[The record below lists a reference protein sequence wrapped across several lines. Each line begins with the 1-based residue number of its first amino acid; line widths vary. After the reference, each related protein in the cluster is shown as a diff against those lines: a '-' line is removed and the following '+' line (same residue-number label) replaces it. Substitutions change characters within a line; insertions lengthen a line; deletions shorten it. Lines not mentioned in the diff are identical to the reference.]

1 MGILN
6 KEPHPGLVL
15 QEKINSMHMSRS
27 ELAARTGV
35 TEKHISTVING
46 NKGISPAFAKKL
58 AYAFD
63 EQASVWLN
71 LQAKYDAYCAEIEAE
86 NNVSDEEKTFCTVSR
101 MLLSIFL
108 SKELCIT
115 TVVTLKRCFSY
126 VKFCVSAISPVFPK
140 SPTTLHTG
148 LRSNQ
153 IPQLIHLFCLPG
165 RECANLKQRT

>member
-86 NNVSDEEKTFCTVSR
+86 NNVSDEEKHFAQSQGC
-101 MLLSIFL
+101 
-108 SKELCIT
+108 
-115 TVVTLKRCFSY
+115 Y
-126 VKFCVSAISPVFPK
+126 
-140 SPTTLHTG
+140 
-148 LRSNQ
+148 
-153 IPQLIHLFCLPG
+153 
-165 RECANLKQRT
+165 

>member
-71 LQAKYDAYCAEIEAE
+71 LQAKYDAYCAEIEAD
-86 NNVSDEEKTFCTVSR
+86 NNVSDEEKNILHSLKDV
-101 MLLSIFL
+101 IEYFL
-108 SKELCIT
+108 EQGIMHNHCGD
-115 TVVTLKRCFSY
+115 
-126 VKFCVSAISPVFPK
+126 SAISPVFPK

>member
-86 NNVSDEEKTFCTVSR
+86 NNVSDEEKNILHSLKDVIEYLKLPRSRKWPQALPRIACT
-101 MLLSIFL
+101 ICPAT
-108 SKELCIT
+108 K
-115 TVVTLKRCFSY
+115 
-126 VKFCVSAISPVFPK
+126 
-140 SPTTLHTG
+140 
-148 LRSNQ
+148 
-153 IPQLIHLFCLPG
+153 IPFNLPPALG
-165 RECANLKQRT
+165 QRPF